1 MRMWRLRGG
10 PAASHTSVISACWM
24 SVCLA
29 APRDLRCFR
38 PLWHPAPVVAWLQ
51 GGVSAVGSR
60 AFPFVRF
67 GRWPVCVPASPAAFT
82 QLGNPDVCLPAGSVS
97 PQPCGLFLGSS
108 GFGRLP
114 ESLAKYRQ
122 QLSGYSAVRLPR
134 RPGHLASRRR
144 VGARHSVSPSGSLT
158 LRLRKNRAV
167 SLFLRRWKLRVVVPG
182 GCLAIWVFDSSK
194 PARSWAVGFPSSAPI
209 RVPDALPPGGV
220 PSSLPSGSPPV
231 LSLLLAAL
239 VPSSWRPHSSLR
251 RFSEAC

>member
-1 MRMWRLRGG
+1 MSRLRGC
-10 PAASHTSVISACWM
+10 PAASLSSVISACWM

-29 APRDLRCFR
+29 APRDLRCLR
-38 PLWHPAPVVAWLQ
+38 PLRHPAPVVAWLQ

-60 AFPFVRF
+60 AFPFRPFRAVARVCFRQPGCLYAVRKS
-67 GRWPVCVPASPAAFT
+67 G
-82 QLGNPDVCLPAGSVS
+82 CLPACRQCVPSTVWSVS
-97 PQPCGLFLGSS
+97 RVV
-108 GFGRLP
+108 GFWAAAGEP
-114 ESLAKYRQ
+114 GEIPAATVWVPGGQS
-122 QLSGYSAVRLPR
+122 PP

-239 VPSSWRPHSSLR
+239 VPSSWPQVS
-251 RFSEAC
+251 RFCVAKRN